1 MSLAPQELEN
11 TASKYASDAIKF
23 DSQGARGM
31 AIAHY
36 QQAIDALVKL
46 LQLYPNSKLN
56 QIYKERCNSYHNRI
70 NALQQ
75 AHGVEP
81 AVDPKASDAEQKQS
95 VKRQEDENDFEDL
108 VMKEKP
114 DVTWAEVIGLDDA
127 KNALRE
133 SIVYPT
139 KRPDLFPLGWPKGML
154 LYGPPG
160 TGKTTIAFLVAKQ
173 FGYDMIGLNASDVR
187 SKSRINEIL
196 TPVLGNVS
204 VLGMPMIFVD
214 EVDGIHGRG
223 DYGGA
228 AALVDILKEPTVPI
242 VLAANNDALEK
253 MKNIK
258 KVVKTISFKKIP
270 PRLLRVYLENIL
282 KKENA
287 KLSPGSLIKVIDKS
301 RGDIRSMI
309 NLTQSFVTGFNPQTE
324 NSFEKI
330 NVEDGVNA
338 FFKSNS
344 IEEAR
349 VVLYS
354 MQIDPREKIN
364 AFYSSIITSDLDNPT
379 LAKYLKIISKTD
391 MLYGKIMKTQNWR
404 LLRYLNDILITLYQN
419 DDRIRYSKY
428 NLSQIGR
435 ASWRERV
442 EISVVAESLKKKM
455 N

>member
-1 MSLAPQELEN
+1 MWSEKYRPQII
-11 TASKYASDAIKF
+11 SDMVGNEEPRAAIMEWFAKWKK
-23 DSQGARGM
+23 GTKPLL
-31 AIAHY
+31 
-36 QQAIDALVKL
+36 LV
-46 LQLYPNSKLN
+46 
-56 QIYKERCNSYHNRI
+56 
-70 NALQQ
+70 
-75 AHGVEP
+75 
-81 AVDPKASDAEQKQS
+81 
-95 VKRQEDENDFEDL
+95 
-108 VMKEKP
+108 
-114 DVTWAEVIGLDDA
+114 
-127 KNALRE
+127 
-133 SIVYPT
+133 
-139 KRPDLFPLGWPKGML
+139 
-154 LYGPPG
+154 GPPG

-364 AFYSSIITSDLDNPT
+364 AFYSSIITSDLDNST
-379 LAKYLKIISKTD
+379 LAKYLKIISKAD

-428 NLSQIGR
+428 NLSWPLLNRIRWDGAKLKSLSSIMAKKLHLSSSAFVAIGLPYVLFCIKNKTLELELQETFGDIIEKEMDQI
-435 ASWRERV
+435 S
-442 EISVVAESLKKKM
+442 
-455 N
+455 